1 MGYFPFFIDLE
12 GREGLVVGG
21 GATALRKLQKLAPY
35 GPVLTA
41 VSPEFC
47 PEIREMAGVALLRRP
62 FDPALLE
69 GKFFAVAATDDPAVN
84 RQVAGLCRE
93 RGILVNAVDDREAC
107 TFLFPA
113 LVKRGEL
120 SVGVST
126 GGSSPSAAVWLK
138 DQIAALLP
146 QNIEE
151 ILTYLDGRRAW
162 ARSRF
167 PSGAER
173 GAVLSGLFWAC
184 LEQGGPLDGDETEE
198 VLEREGWT

>member
-21 GATALRKLQKLAPY
+21 GATALRKLEKLRPY

-41 VSPEFC
+41 AAPDFC
-47 PEIREMAGVALLRRP
+47 PEIRGMDGVSLLRRP

-93 RGILVNAVDDREAC
+93 RGILVNVVDDRVAC
-107 TFLFPA
+107 TFLFPS

-126 GGSSPSAAVWLK
+126 GGSSPSAAIWLK
-138 DQIAALLP
+138 EQIAGLLP
-146 QNIEE
+146 QNMEE
-151 ILTYLDGRRAW
+151 ILRFLDGQRACV
-162 ARSRF
+162 RSRF
-167 PSGAER
+167 SAEPER
-173 GAVLSGLFWAC
+173 SKVLKALFLAC
-184 LEQGGPLDGDETEE
+184 LERERPLDEGETEE
-198 VLEREGWT
+198 ILNREGRV